1 MTLTINYFIVFQLLN
16 KKMSKLTKNQ
26 LYILS
31 NHYSRTY
38 DAWEAYGDIYDTLE
52 KHENKVKYYIFR
64 TLCHHKGRIIKD
76 KNNRLVCIIKLKLN
90 HMLLTELTRNC
101 FINELLNSEY
111 DNEILTKVFRL

>member
-31 NHYSRTY
+31 NHYCRTY
-38 DAWEAYGDIYDTLE
+38 DAWEAYGDIYDMLE

-111 DNEILTKVFRL
+111 DNEILTKVFHL